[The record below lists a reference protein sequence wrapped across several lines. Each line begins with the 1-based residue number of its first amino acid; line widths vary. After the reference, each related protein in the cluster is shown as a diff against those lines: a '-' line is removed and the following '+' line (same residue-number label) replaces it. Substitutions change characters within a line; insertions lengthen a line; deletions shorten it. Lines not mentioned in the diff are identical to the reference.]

1 MFSWLSPGIRSKEE
15 LHCLPVTDGVQGYGA
30 VHPVP
35 EVPLLDAFYKVTWK
49 VDGVTQT
56 EHNRTEWIFPEGTSV
71 V

>member
-35 EVPLLDAFYKVTWK
+35 EVPLLDAFYKVT
-49 VDGVTQT
+49 
-56 EHNRTEWIFPEGTSV
+56 
-71 V
+71 